1 MASEE
6 EIKEETTRKKEG
18 EIIEDLGR
26 ITVAEEVIAS
36 IAATAASE
44 VEGLGEMKSSVAED
58 IVGIF
63 GSKRKG
69 VETVLSKD
77 GVSIALKVAVKYGHQ
92 IHKVAKSIQKRVKEK
107 VEKTTGLSVT
117 KVDVFVEKLQ
127 IHEEEEELKESELYE
142 VALEYIQESTQ
153 GISLV
158 DLGETIGV
166 DWRRLIPLVN
176 QMIDEGLVKKED
188 KKYFP
193 TEPL

>member
-1 MASEE
+1 MAPEE
-6 EIKEETTRKKEG
+6 EIKEETVRKKEG
-18 EIIEDLGR
+18 EIIEELGR

-44 VEGLGEMKSSVAED
+44 VEGLGEMKSSVTED
-58 IVGIF
+58 LVGIF

-69 VETVLSKD
+69 VETTLSED

-92 IHKVAKSIQKRVKEK
+92 IHEVAKNIQKRVKEK

-117 KVDVFVEKLQ
+117 KVDVLVEKLQ
-127 IHEEEEELKESELYE
+127 ISEEEEELKESELYE
-142 VALEYIQESTQ
+142 VALEYIQENPE
-153 GISLV
+153 GIVLV

-176 QMIDEGLVKKED
+176 QMIDEGLVEKKD

-193 TEPL
+193 AETI